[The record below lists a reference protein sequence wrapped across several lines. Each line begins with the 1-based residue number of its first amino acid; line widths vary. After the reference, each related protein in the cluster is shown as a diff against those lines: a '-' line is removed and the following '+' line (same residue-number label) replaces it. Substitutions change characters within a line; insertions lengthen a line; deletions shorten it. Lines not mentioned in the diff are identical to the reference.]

1 MPPSIFNATLLPR
14 DKIVTEILTCWEAAR
29 RLDVRPNW
37 VHRLIDRGVLKM
49 KDDGVTEDSVAQ
61 LIRRRRDA
69 RERPEGYLSIQRAS
83 EFLGIS
89 RQRVQQLCRSGALN
103 SKSVEGRVWVDGE
116 SVFKRAEAQA
126 QG

>member
-1 MPPSIFNATLLPR
+1 M
-14 DKIVTEILTCWEAAR
+14 TETLTCWEAAR

-37 VHRLIDRGVLKM
+37 VHRLIDRGILKM
-49 KDDGVTEDSVAQ
+49 QNDGITEDSVAR

-89 RQRVQQLCRSGALN
+89 RQRVQQLCRSGALR
-103 SKSVEGRVWVDGE
+103 SRSVEGRVWVDGE
-116 SVFKRAEAQA
+116 SVFKRGEGKS

>member
-1 MPPSIFNATLLPR
+1 MPIGIFNATLLPR
-14 DKIVTEILTCWEAAR
+14 GKIVTEILTCWEAAR

-49 KDDGVTEDSVAQ
+49 KDDGVTEDSVAR